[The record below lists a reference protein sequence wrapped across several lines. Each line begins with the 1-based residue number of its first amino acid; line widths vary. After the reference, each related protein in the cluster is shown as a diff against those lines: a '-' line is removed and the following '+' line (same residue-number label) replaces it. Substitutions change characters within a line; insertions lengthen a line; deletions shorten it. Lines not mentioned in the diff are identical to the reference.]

1 MADELELK
9 AVIPDPDALRARL
22 SASGGRVRF
31 RGRMS
36 DRRFDRAGELAARDE
51 VLRVRSYRHAD
62 GRVEA
67 ILGWK
72 GPGRL
77 SPEGYK
83 LREELELPIAAPTSS
98 GAPQA
103 FLAAL
108 GYDVVHAI
116 DREVEIYDLG
126 GATVRLE
133 HYPDM
138 DPLLEVEGL
147 PAEIEVA
154 IRATGIR
161 RDAFTA
167 DSLAEFARRF
177 EARTGRP
184 AVLAAS

>member
-22 SASGGRVRF
+22 RAAGGHVRF

-36 DRRFDRAGELAARDE
+36 DRRFDRSGELSARDE
-51 VLRVRSYRHAD
+51 VLRIRSYRHAD

-72 GPGRL
+72 GPVRR
-77 SPEGYK
+77 SSEGYK
-83 LREELELPIAAPTSS
+83 RREELELPIAAADPAA
-98 GAPQA
+98 APEA

-108 GYDVVHAI
+108 GYRVIHAV
-116 DREVEIYDLG
+116 DRDVEIYDVG

-138 DPLLEVEGL
+138 DPLLEVEGQ
-147 PAEIEVA
+147 PAEIEEA

-161 RDAFTA
+161 RSAFTS
-167 DSLAEFARRF
+167 DSLTDFVRRF
-177 EARTGRP
+177 EARTGRS
-184 AVLAAS
+184 AVLAAT